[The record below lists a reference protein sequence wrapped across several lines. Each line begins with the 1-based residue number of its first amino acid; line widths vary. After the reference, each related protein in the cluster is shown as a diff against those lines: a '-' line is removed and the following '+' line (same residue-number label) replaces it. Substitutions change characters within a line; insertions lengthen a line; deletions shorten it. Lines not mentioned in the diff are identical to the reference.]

1 MREYDNIVLIGMPGV
16 GKSTAGVIAAKTLGL
31 KFEDTDLMI
40 QTDEHRLL
48 KQIISDEGVE
58 GFLKIEE
65 NVLKNIDQ
73 KGYLI
78 ATGGSA
84 VYGAAGMDH
93 LRENSLIIYL
103 HLELEELTHRLGNL
117 QNRGVV
123 LKPGQTLADIY
134 EERLPLYRRFADIEI
149 DETGLDLEATVAKI
163 CSGAYKYNYSQN
175 TGLTNS

>member
-40 QTDEHRLL
+40 QSAEKRLL
-48 KQIISDEGVE
+48 KQIISDEGVT

-65 NVLKNIDQ
+65 NVLKSIDQ

-84 VYGAAGMDH
+84 VYGFEGMDH

-103 HLELEELTHRLGNL
+103 HLELDELTKRLGNL
-117 QNRGVV
+117 ENRGVV

-149 DETGLDLEATVAKI
+149 DETNLDIEATVTKI
-163 CSGAYKYNYSQN
+163 CSGVSIYNCSQN

>member
-1 MREYDNIVLIGMPGV
+1 MREYENIVLIGMPGV

-31 KFEDTDLMI
+31 KFEDTDLII
-40 QTDEHRLL
+40 QSREKRLL
-48 KQIISDEGVE
+48 KQIIADDGVE

-65 NVLKNIDQ
+65 NVLNSLDQ

-84 VYGAAGMDH
+84 VYGSEGMDH
-93 LRENSLIIYL
+93 LRKNSLIIYL
-103 HLELEELTHRLGNL
+103 HLSLEELTHRLGNL

-134 EERLPLYRRFADIEI
+134 DERLPLYRRFADIEI
-149 DETGLDLEATVAKI
+149 DETGLDLEATVARI
-163 CSGAYKYNYSQN
+163 CGGASIYNYSQN
-175 TGLTNS
+175 ADLTNS

>member
-1 MREYDNIVLIGMPGV
+1 MREYKNIVLIGMPGV

-40 QTDEHRLL
+40 QTNEHRLL
-48 KQIISDEGVE
+48 RQIIADDGVE
-58 GFLKIEE
+58 GFLRIEE

-84 VYGAAGMDH
+84 VYGFEGMEH

-103 HLELEELTHRLGNL
+103 HLGLDELTNRLGNL

-134 EERLPLYRRFADIEI
+134 DERLPLYRRFADVEI

-163 CSGAYKYNYSQN
+163 CSGASIYNYSQN
-175 TGLTNS
+175 ADLTNS

>member
-40 QTDEHRLL
+40 QTSEHRLL
-48 KQIISDEGVE
+48 KQIIADEGVD
-58 GFLKIEE
+58 GFIKIEE
-65 NVLKNIDQ
+65 NVLKSIDQ

-84 VYGAAGMDH
+84 IYGSEGMEH
-93 LRENSLIIYL
+93 LHKNSLIIYL
-103 HLELEELTHRLGNL
+103 HLGLEKLTHRLGNL

-149 DETGLDLEATVAKI
+149 DETNLDIEATVAQI
-163 CSGAYKYNYSQN
+163 CSRASI
-175 TGLTNS
+175 